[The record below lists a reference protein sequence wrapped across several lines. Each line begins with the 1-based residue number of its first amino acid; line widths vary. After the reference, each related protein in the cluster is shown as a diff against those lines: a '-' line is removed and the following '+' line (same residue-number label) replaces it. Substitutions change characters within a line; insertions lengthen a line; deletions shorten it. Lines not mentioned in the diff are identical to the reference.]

1 MGFARSFTAA
11 PRATRI
17 GRLVSEAVPAKISS
31 ILRIESNRFAKI
43 LKIRILESNREGP
56 TNGSVDSPPC

>member
-43 LKIRILESNREGP
+43 LKIRIESRRTDKWIG
-56 TNGSVDSPPC
+56 